1 MEADGLLE
9 TSELLRRQVNIYR
22 QKARADNEA
31 LAERLDNKGAAVSQ
45 YAPRAIR
52 GEGSG
57 GWCADASPMPYVA
70 LAF

>member
-45 YAPRAIR
+45 YDR
-52 GEGSG
+52 GPIP
-57 GWCADASPMPYVA
+57 DR
-70 LAF
+70 